1 METNPNKH
9 ITFPVGVYRQQIQMN
24 NLFIHFHRIQLK
36 IRDPVVSDTS
46 TMNSS
51 HSLTNLEFEIE
62 FCLHSDFSIS
72 YVEQF
77 DGNFRIVG
85 LEVQGSAPRTR
96 T

>member
-1 METNPNKH
+1 MESNPNKH

-62 FCLHSDFSIS
+62 FRS
-72 YVEQF
+72 YMGAKKQKEE
-77 DGNFRIVG
+77 GRR
-85 LEVQGSAPRTR
+85 S
-96 T
+96 